1 MTKKPFNSGHKTF
14 DKQVDIMEPFAKRG
28 KTLWGWTIRPWNEQH
43 FGGTPY
49 ATGDLQKLDLEPVE
63 AIKGI
68 VRSTW
73 EFDWKMK
80 QVRQNAEKYFVNHH
94 GWIYMLFHKGSGG
107 KKMGHGIIMADHQ
120 GKFIAQINLGPTVKS
135 QGILDEAIN
144 HLTIKPEY
152 TIRHTESMAYKVSYE
167 FLDRYEIEATTDG
180 RTTTHPIIVMRKAT
194 DYGNTEENKPEF
206 GLTKPG
212 QIPYSG
218 KHETEIHDPEWFSYP
233 SEELLETVGLGT
245 NTDGPLLSEI
255 QEEFGPTFKERLKDA
270 LRTKGAKT
278 LNGLTNGKEHL
289 VTETSQPY
297 CKQHEDAC
305 WLDQ

>member
-1 MTKKPFNSGHKTF
+1 MTKRPFNSGHKTF
-14 DKQVDIMEPFAKRG
+14 DKQVDIIEPFAKRG

-49 ATGDLQKLDLEPVE
+49 AAGDLQKLDLEPVE

-120 GKFIAQINLGPTVKS
+120 GKFIAQINLGPTIKS
-135 QGILDEAIN
+135 QGILDEAIK

-152 TIRHTESMAYKVSYE
+152 TIRHTESVAYKISYE
-167 FLDRYEIEATTDG
+167 FLDRYEIKATKDG
-180 RTTTHPIIVMRKAT
+180 ITTPSPVIVMRKAT
-194 DYGNTEENKPEF
+194 DYGNKKEDKLLDPSSHH
-206 GLTKPG
+206 GK
-212 QIPYSG
+212 IPYSG
-218 KHETEIHDPEWFSYP
+218 KYETEIHDPEWFSYP
-233 SEELLETVGLGT
+233 SEKLLEAVGLGT

-255 QEEFGPTFKERLKDA
+255 QEEFGPTFKERLKDE
-270 LRTKGAKT
+270 LKTKGAKT
-278 LNGLTNGKEHL
+278 LNGLTNGKVHQNEYKTNL
-289 VTETSQPY
+289 
-297 CKQHEDAC
+297 
-305 WLDQ
+305 